1 MNVSS
6 VSHSASTP
14 PANIKP
20 TPPKE
25 PPPEVAAAKN
35 AAQKPEPAQETP
47 REIKG
52 SHVDIMA

>member
-14 PANIKP
+14 PASIKP
-20 TPPKE
+20 AQPKE
-25 PPPEVAAAKN
+25 PPAEVAAEKH
-35 AAQKPEPAQETP
+35 AAQKPAPVSETP

-52 SHVDIMA
+52 SHVDITA